1 MFETERKKLNE
12 LFEKE
17 KITLPYV
24 YAKLSV
30 SSLNEFFGFL
40 SVYINNDF
48 EYIISNED
56 YFKNINYLILDTL
69 NKTNNKEDMYAL
81 RSLINNNIKTCKNY
95 LKPYN
100 KKEKKKDTLFSKCN
114 NLKDILT
121 FDLKQIDFILNND
134 EEKNM
139 NLKVIKG
146 LIFDIKYPDYIFRL
160 VQLNPNIV
168 NMINSDGISLF
179 KSICDYYLD
188 NIYTMSNEEIKYFKR
203 VITLFLESDLLTIK
217 NDELKSIIDRCN
229 TLNKIKPNNSI
240 DFLNESLERHF
251 PNLAGTDKYNCL
263 SYTKMKT
270 PIDIVTKESGSR
282 IDLRNIFTITIDGL
296 RNKRLDNMLFDDCFS
311 ITGSGNDL
319 HILVSVP
326 DVDLIIDRDSEI
338 DNFMRSLGQSV
349 YQKGYKKALL
359 DYKYAKSVSLEKG
372 KDRNALTFDINVDSE
387 GNIKGIDFYESIV
400 KVNYNLVKDDA
411 DAYIKYGTNDER
423 LKVLNKMNDLA
434 RKLCH
439 NRKETYG
446 GKTPGKLIMDEF
458 NILPNLQTA
467 KFCEE
472 NGVLFPYK
480 NFFGELKK
488 NSRKH
493 IIKVKE
499 FKEKNELD
507 EESNEL
513 LNSIFYI
520 YNRIFYD
527 TINYGNNLYHN
538 APYGSVGNPMR
549 EYMSLETDRL
559 IKDIIIHN
567 INQEYWQERIE
578 RDCIEY
584 TETSAKIKE
593 LYDIKRGR

>member
-1 MFETERKKLNE
+1 MFETVRNNFNE
-12 LFEKE
+12 VFVKS
-17 KITLPYV
+17 KVTLPYV
-24 YAKLSV
+24 YAKFSV
-30 SSLNEFFGFL
+30 SSLNEFFEFL
-40 SVYINNDF
+40 SKYINDDF
-48 EYIISNED
+48 EYIISNEE
-56 YFKNINYLILDTL
+56 YFKNINYLILDIL

-81 RSLINNNIKTCKNY
+81 RSLINNIIKTCKNY

-100 KKEKKKDTLFSKCN
+100 KKEKKKDALFSKCN

-121 FDLKQIDFILNND
+121 FDLEQIDFILND
-134 EEKNM
+134 EEEKNM

-146 LIFDIKYPDYIFRL
+146 LIFDIKYPDYLFRL

-168 NMINSDGISLF
+168 NMINSDGVSLF
-179 KSICDYYLD
+179 KSVCDYYLD
-188 NIYTMSNEEIKYFKR
+188 NIYTMSNEDIKYFKR

-240 DFLNESLERHF
+240 DFLNKSLKRHF

-282 IDLRNIFTITIDGL
+282 IDLRDVFTITIDGL

-359 DYKYAKSVSLEKG
+359 DYKFAKSVSLEKG

-411 DAYIKYGTNDER
+411 DTYIKYGTNDER

-472 NGVLFPYK
+472 NGILFPYK
-480 NFFGELKK
+480 NFLGELKK

-559 IKDIIIHN
+559 IKDIIIHC